1 VTTDVPTQGD
11 PMPLHEPR
19 VLVVDDDPYIR
30 DVVAQ
35 LLEGEGYRIEEATNG
50 AEALGVVNDA
60 ARRPN
65 VILLDLMMPVMDG
78 WEFARRLQE
87 HTPPLN
93 IPILVLSA
101 ARLPTERLT
110 VLGARA
116 VLAKPFDVDELL
128 DQVAR
133 LVEGAVGGGAT
144 GTPGAWAPGF

>member
-1 VTTDVPTQGD
+1 MTNNTLPPKIPAAGSE
-11 PMPLHEPR
+11 LR
-19 VLVVDDDPYIR
+19 ILVVDDDPYIR

-35 LLEGEGYRIEEATNG
+35 LLEGEGYQIEEATNG
-50 AEALGVVNDA
+50 AEALSVVNDL

-87 HTPPLN
+87 HIPPLN
-93 IPILVLSA
+93 IPIVVLSA
-101 ARLPTERLT
+101 ARLPNERLT

-128 DQVAR
+128 EQVAR
-133 LVEGAVGGGAT
+133 LVEMDNSGEAMGITNVDPPAL
-144 GTPGAWAPGF
+144 

>member
-1 VTTDVPTQGD
+1 MTNNTLTPEASSPDPT
-11 PMPLHEPR
+11 LW

-35 LLEGEGYRIEEATNG
+35 LLEGEGYQIQEATNG
-50 AEALGVVNDA
+50 AEALGVVNNA
-60 ARRPN
+60 PHRPN

-87 HTPPLN
+87 HIPPLD
-93 IPILVLSA
+93 IPIIVLSA
-101 ARLPTERLT
+101 ARLPNERLT

-133 LVEGAVGGGAT
+133 LMEDDTSGGAT
-144 GTPGAWAPGF
+144 ILPDTTSPPV

>member
-1 VTTDVPTQGD
+1 
-11 PMPLHEPR
+11 

-60 ARRPN
+60 DRRPN

-87 HTPPLN
+87 HVPPLN
-93 IPILVLSA
+93 IPIVVLSA
-101 ARLPTERLT
+101 ARLPSDRLT
-110 VLGARA
+110 VLGAQA

-128 DQVAR
+128 EQVAR
-133 LVEGAVGGGAT
+133 VLGGP
-144 GTPGAWAPGF
+144 PGGLPGMSPAWAPSL

>member
-1 VTTDVPTQGD
+1 MAPNSRCPVLIVEDDGD
-11 PMPLHEPR
+11 LREMM
-19 VLVVDDDPYIR
+19 
-30 DVVAQ
+30 AQ
-35 LLEGEGYRIEEATNG
+35 LLTIEGFQATTVANG
-50 AEALGVVNDA
+50 REALEYLNTG
-60 ARRPN
+60 ARPD

-78 WEFARRLQE
+78 WEFARRLHE
-87 HTPPLN
+87 RTPPLN

-133 LVEGAVGGGAT
+133 LVDGAVGGGST

>member
-1 VTTDVPTQGD
+1 VTGDVLTQED
-11 PMPLHEPR
+11 PGPSEEPR

-50 AEALGVVNDA
+50 AEALGVISDVD
-60 ARRPN
+60 RRPN

-87 HTPPLN
+87 HVPPLN
-93 IPILVLSA
+93 IPIVVLSA
-101 ARLPTERLT
+101 ARLPNERLT
-110 VLGARA
+110 VLGAQA

-133 LVEGAVGGGAT
+133 VLGGA
-144 GTPGAWAPGF
+144 PGGAGPWIAPL